1 MGEKAEEKRNKRLVW
16 LYAGFQTESVNF
28 FQNQLGLGLHTFI
41 YIKNLEK
48 KKLSKTSVE
57 GFKLRCS
64 LSWRSNFPR
73 CFEKEKEKLFEK
85 YPWKSLFLVTLKAV
99 SWTSEQLFI
108 SNFQNYFWLLI
119 FLGAWKV
126 KGPHEIGSTC
136 LNVRHSTHS
145 LTLHS
150 NFYKYCRISYF
161 QVFPEKLIN
170 LDNLVKKNYQ
180 FLLEKKLEWTFVCK
194 ANVGQNYCFGPNCL
208 QSIKMQGSLISN
220 ITWMISNQFHIWH
233 TDKHPKNKESEALT
247 LHKKWS
253 FPLRISS
260 VKVTKSQC
268 PVDLVTFLNTSLM
281 VNFIFCA
288 VLIGYPWSSIA
299 IIQSYCSTYRSET
312 SPQLMVGSF

>member
-1 MGEKAEEKRNKRLVW
+1 MLWKRKRKVIW
-16 LYAGFQTESVNF
+16 KIS
-28 FQNQLGLGLHTFI
+28 
-41 YIKNLEK
+41 LEK
-48 KKLSKTSVE
+48 SLFSNVEGCKLNLWTVVYFKLSK
-57 GFKLRCS
+57 
-64 LSWRSNFPR
+64 
-73 CFEKEKEKLFEK
+73 
-85 YPWKSLFLVTLKAV
+85 LFLVTYLFGCVKSQRAP
-99 SWTSEQLFI
+99 WNRIHLSECPPL
-108 SNFQNYFWLLI
+108 Y
-119 FLGAWKV
+119 
-126 KGPHEIGSTC
+126 
-136 LNVRHSTHS
+136 S

-208 QSIKMQGSLISN
+208 QSINMQGSLISN

-253 FPLRISS
+253 FPLRIST